1 MLPPEINTVPEASVM
16 SQEFSDCQE
25 PVALYRAVIQVDK
38 STHTAND
45 SEAAHPA
52 IV

>member
-1 MLPPEINTVPEASVM
+1 MLPPEINTAPEASVI
-16 SQEFSDCQE
+16 SQEFSDAHE
-25 PVALYRAVIQVDK
+25 PVLLYVAVIQVDK

-45 SEAAHPA
+45 SEDANPA